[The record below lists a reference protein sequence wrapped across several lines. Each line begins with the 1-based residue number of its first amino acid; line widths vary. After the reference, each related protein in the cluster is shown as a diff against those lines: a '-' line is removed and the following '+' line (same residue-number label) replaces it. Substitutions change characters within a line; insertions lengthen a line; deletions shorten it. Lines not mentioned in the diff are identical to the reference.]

1 MNTIFVVITDGPNIA
16 ISNIIAPFNINTDY
30 IRVGDDIVE
39 TEYGLTMTV
48 VANSPCTYAVYEGNK
63 VQSIIPHKINGRPA
77 ADVLKERLHEFIHK
91 NFISKVG
98 NKMEERNIK
107 VSLKQAVE
115 WYNSN
120 NSTLR
125 TLALSV
131 YKKEELTP
139 LAYRTI
145 RNMVHLSFPSIAV
158 PSTHNEKIQALCK
171 LLVIASYLNDGWE
184 KSSGNIAYFLS
195 KKVDS
200 ASNTIEKYGIEI
212 TIFSH
217 GDLEYPGIVYFRRE
231 KDIPTALEL
240 LGEQDTKILF
250 E

>member
-1 MNTIFVVITDGPNIA
+1 MNTIFVLLTDGPNIA
-16 ISNIIAPFNINTDY
+16 ISNIIIPFNVNTEY

-39 TEYGLTMTV
+39 TEYGFTMTV
-48 VANSPCTYAVYEGNK
+48 VANSPCTYTIYEGS
-63 VQSIIPHKINGRPA
+63 VVRTITPYKINGRPTT
-77 ADVLKERLHEFIHK
+77 DVLRERLHEFMYK
-91 NFISKVG
+91 NFISKAN

-107 VSLKQAVE
+107 VSLKQAME
-115 WYNSN
+115 WYNSD
-120 NSTLR
+120 NSTLK
-125 TLALSV
+125 TLALSA
-131 YKKEELTP
+131 YKEEELTP
-139 LAYRTI
+139 LAYKAI
-145 RNMVHLSFPSIAV
+145 RNKVDLSFPSIEV
-158 PSTHNEKIQALCK
+158 PNAYKKKIQALCK

-200 ASNTIEKYGIEI
+200 ASNTIKKYGIEI
-212 TIFSH
+212 TIYSH

-231 KDIPTALEL
+231 RDIPTALEL